1 MQNKIIRI
9 TTIPMSLRWLLK
21 GQLEFINNYFEV
33 IAVSSSGKD
42 LELVSKLGIKT
53 EVIEM
58 TRAITPVEDIV
69 AILKMYF
76 LFKQEKPFIVH
87 THTPKAGLV
96 GMVAAKIAR
105 VPFKLHTVAGLPL
118 MESTGIKRT
127 ILEFVEKVI
136 YKFADRVYPNSY
148 VLKDFILQNNLCKN
162 LKLKVI
168 GNGSSNGIDTD
179 YFDST
184 DEVRNKA
191 KKIEEENKIN
201 ENDIVFCFI
210 GRIVKDKGINE
221 LVEVFNEMS
230 KSISNIKLILVGPF
244 ENDLDPISE
253 ASNVIL
259 KNNMNII
266 HVGFQ
271 DDVRPYLAMSDI
283 FVFPSYREGF
293 PNVVMQAG
301 AMGLPSI
308 VTNIN
313 GCNEI
318 IEDGKNGLIIEPKNT
333 DQLKDAII
341 KLIKNKELRSYL
353 AFNARQMIVERYEQK
368 YLWNEILKEY
378 KSLEEEYESLS

>member
-1 MQNKIIRI
+1 
-9 TTIPMSLRWLLK
+9 MSLRWLLK
-21 GQLEFINNYFEV
+21 GQLEFMNNYFEV

-53 EVIEM
+53 KVIEM
-58 TRAITPVEDIV
+58 TRAITPVKDIV

-96 GMVAAKIAR
+96 GMVSAKFAS

-118 MESTGIKRT
+118 MESKGIKRR

-148 VLKDFILQNNLCKN
+148 GLKDFILQHNLCKN
-162 LKLKVI
+162 VKLKVI

-179 YFDST
+179 YFDRT
-184 DEVRNKA
+184 DDVRNKA

-201 ENDIVFCFI
+201 GNDIVFCFI

-221 LVEVFNEMS
+221 LVEAFNEMS
-230 KSISNIKLILVGPF
+230 KSISNIKLILVGSF

-259 KNNMNII
+259 KNNKNII
-266 HVGFQ
+266 QVGFQ
-271 DDVRPYLAMSDI
+271 EDVRPYLFASDI

-301 AMGLPSI
+301 AMGLPNI

-313 GCNEI
+313 GCDEI
-318 IEDGKNGLIIEPKNT
+318 IEDGKNGLIIKPKNKT
-333 DQLKDAII
+333 ELRAAML
-341 KLIKNKELRSYL
+341 KLINNKTLRKKL
-353 AFNARQMIVERYEQK
+353 AANSRKMIVERYEQK
-368 YLWNEILKEY
+368 YIWNEILKEY
-378 KSLEEEYESLS
+378 QNLEKTI